1 MAVGDLDRRRRKL
14 GLPGS
19 REREA
24 CVKSDKGEMQSKRK
38 SAPARRTPIC
48 MSWVAFRP
56 VYSAASGG
64 SLTILGLV
72 LL

>member
-1 MAVGDLDRRRRKL
+1 MAVGDLNRLRSKL

-48 MSWVAFRP
+48 MSWLLPSGLFILPR
-56 VYSAASGG
+56 AAA
-64 SLTILGLV
+64 V
-72 LL
+72 